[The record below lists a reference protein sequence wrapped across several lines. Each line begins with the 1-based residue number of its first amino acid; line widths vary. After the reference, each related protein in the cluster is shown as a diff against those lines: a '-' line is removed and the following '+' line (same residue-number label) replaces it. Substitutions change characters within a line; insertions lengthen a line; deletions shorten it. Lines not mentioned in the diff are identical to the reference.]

1 MINQEFTK
9 NHDGEFAEKCRKA
22 LEKAYGVD
30 IPMPKCMVK
39 RANTQKKKSNYSEAK
54 KCSKKDYLKN

>member
-39 RANTQKKKSNYSEAK
+39 RANTEKKMRTI
-54 KCSKKDYLKN
+54 LRRKNVQRKIT